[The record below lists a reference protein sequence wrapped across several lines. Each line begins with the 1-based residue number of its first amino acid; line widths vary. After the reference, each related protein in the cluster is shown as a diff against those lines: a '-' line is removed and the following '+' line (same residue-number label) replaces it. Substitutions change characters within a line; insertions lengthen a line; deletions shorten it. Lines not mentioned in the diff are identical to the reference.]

1 MCAMDHK
8 SVKMKQLNILAY
20 MIATLVG
27 LLFYAVSWFVEF
39 DYIYVLCLCCCV
51 CYCVSLFCFV
61 QVKGVASISCLFW
74 LCLFVFGCSRLFLY
88 VFGSF
93 DFMSAPY
100 GILGNFYWSKD
111 TAIAVICYY
120 FAFMGVFSTVVLKAE
135 KKTAQ
140 STLHCVAENDI
151 CDTLKAHP
159 FGSLHQAMYL
169 IYYIC
174 VPLVIIFYLTQVL
187 LVMRYGYVS
196 LYNGTINKVLPF
208 LSIFSI
214 VRLAFTVAYYAILSF
229 ERREKQFLVAAG
241 VYLVINAMLLAQGS
255 RAGLITSAFT
265 FLVLYCSRF
274 KRKFKFSWLV
284 IVLVV
289 GIPLLEIVSYVRSGQ
304 VLTLERLLG
313 SYSNFLSEL
322 SGSFNIPAYYLQNKE
337 ALSIN
342 SYPYIMEP
350 IVKLVQY
357 YQHVDVYSGGQSQ
370 AMIDVRFN
378 LGHQISYHVSPGY
391 YLQGNNFASNL
402 IAEMAE
408 FGIFGVVFF
417 SYIFA
422 RTIRFIENGIQNHS
436 PYICYMSTEFCGWIF
451 MAPRASAFYDTYNLF
466 KWGLIYIVLMIG
478 GSFFV
483 KKIQRRK
490 ITDAQ

>member
-1 MCAMDHK
+1 MDNK
-8 SVKMKQLNILAY
+8 NVKMKQLNILAY
-20 MIATLVG
+20 LFTTLVG

-39 DYIYVLCLCCCV
+39 DYIYVLCLCCCA

-61 QVKGVASISCLFW
+61 QTKGVASISCLFW

-88 VFGSF
+88 AFGSF

-100 GILGNFYWSKD
+100 GILGNFYWSKE
-111 TAIAVICYY
+111 TAISVICYY
-120 FAFMGVFSTVVLKAE
+120 FTFMGVFSTIVLNTE
-135 KKTAQ
+135 KKN
-140 STLHCVAENDI
+140 TLHSGVGGDI
-151 CDTLKAHP
+151 REALSVHP
-159 FGSLHQAMYL
+159 FGALHQAMYL
-169 IYYIC
+169 VYYIC
-174 VPLVIIFYLTQVL
+174 APLVVIFYLTQVV
-187 LVMRYGYVS
+187 LVMQYGYVS

-208 LSIFSI
+208 LGIFSI
-214 VRLAFTVAYYAILSF
+214 IRLAFTVAYFAILSF

-265 FLVLYCSRF
+265 FLVIYCNRF
-274 KRKFKFSWLV
+274 KREFKFSWLV
-284 IVLVV
+284 VVLVV

-304 VLTLERLLG
+304 ALSMERLLG

-357 YQHVDVYSGGQSQ
+357 YQNVEVYSGGQSQ
-370 AMIDVRFN
+370 EMINIRFN
-378 LGHQISYHVSPGY
+378 LGHQISYHVSHGY
-391 YLQGNNFASNL
+391 YLQGNNFASNF

-422 RTIRFIENGIQNHS
+422 RMVRFIENGIQNHS
-436 PYICYMSTEFCGWIF
+436 PFICYMSAELCGTIF

-478 GSFFV
+478 GDFFA

-490 ITDAQ
+490 ITNAE